1 MKLFQ
6 LASKLAAIFA
16 IFGATS
22 IIIVK
27 RYSTET
33 SQELVESTSSIGI
46 IPTVFIFVIIAVAL
60 WFTTNQL
67 SEMIRQSKFGWLAI
81 IFFGLTLGILLF
93 GVWFVFNSILI
104 SVQASVEDYIAVM
117 EYHRQTVYYMLYP
130 IFGGIGLGIVSKII
144 EIDLVQKWFN
154 NLTK

>member
-1 MKLFQ
+1 MKLLQ
-6 LASKLAAIFA
+6 LASKLTAIFA

-22 IIIVK
+22 IIVVK
-27 RYSTET
+27 RYTTET
-33 SQELVESTSSIGI
+33 SEQLVESTSSIGI
-46 IPTVFIFVIIAVAL
+46 IPTVFIGTIILVAL

-104 SVQASVEDYIAVM
+104 SVQMSVEDYIAVM

-130 IFGGIGLGIVSKII
+130 IAGGIGLGIISKII
-144 EIDLVQKWFN
+144 EIDLVQKWFKD
-154 NLTK
+154 LIT

>member
-6 LASKLAAIFA
+6 LTSKLLAISAIFIA
-16 IFGATS
+16 PS
-22 IIIVK
+22 IIVVK

-33 SQELVESTSSIGI
+33 SQQLVESTSSIGI
-46 IPTVFIFVIIAVAL
+46 IPTVFIGTIVLVAL

-81 IFFGLTLGILLF
+81 MFFGLSLGILLF

-104 SVQASVEDYIAVM
+104 SVQLSVEDYILVM
-117 EYHRQTVYYMLYP
+117 DYHRQTVYYMIYP
-130 IFGGIGLGIVSKII
+130 IAGGIGLGFISKIL
-144 EIDLVQKWFN
+144 EIDLVKKFFKD
-154 NLTK
+154 LIT